1 MEGYLVDGAEN
12 PADRTSWEKGN
23 LKSHEFYK
31 VNCTIPKWWLAL
43 KVEISQPSNSIKVYW
58 PRFGAT
64 IWRGFAW
71 TRPKLDSISLG
82 VKIQKMFLKSPTTNY
97 QEYQVGCMFFLSKS
111 HCVYRVSGFHFAE
124 FCLHWFRT
132 FSNYSKKGR
141 PRVVSSNHQLAA
153 TLHDTFRQTKASRE
167 KKNGWNFP
175 FRTRD
180 PTAFHGK
187 GETF

>member
-82 VKIQKMFLKSPTTNY
+82 VKIQKMFLKSPTNTKNTKLGACFLY
-97 QEYQVGCMFFLSKS
+97 QNLIVFTEFQAFISQNF
-111 HCVYRVSGFHFAE
+111 VSIGFV
-124 FCLHWFRT
+124 L
-132 FSNYSKKGR
+132 
-141 PRVVSSNHQLAA
+141 
-153 TLHDTFRQTKASRE
+153 
-167 KKNGWNFP
+167 FP
-175 FRTRD
+175 IIQKMVD
-180 PTAFHGK
+180 H
-187 GETF
+187 ES